1 MKKIFVFTS
10 FVLAFVLTASL
21 TSISLGQIAL
31 GQDLSSLLKDHA
43 TKLLTGNDNS
53 QRTDNM
59 SESATDNSTS
69 SDSSLTQRATD
80 ALSAFLK

>member
-1 MKKIFVFTS
+1 MKEIFVFTS
-10 FVLAFVLTASL
+10 LVLSFVLTASL
-21 TSISLGQIAL
+21 TSISLGQMAL
-31 GQDLSSLLKDHA
+31 AQDLSSLKDHA

-59 SESATDNSTS
+59 SESASDNSTS

>member
-1 MKKIFVFTS
+1 MEKIFVFTS
-10 FVLAFVLTASL
+10 FVLSFVLTAL
-21 TSISLGQIAL
+21 LASISLGQMAL
-31 GQDLSSLLKDHA
+31 AQDLSSLKDHA

-59 SESATDNSTS
+59 SESASDNSTS

-80 ALSAFLK
+80 ALGAFLK

>member
-10 FVLAFVLTASL
+10 LVLSFVLTASL
-21 TSISLGQIAL
+21 TSISLGQMAL
-31 GQDLSSLLKDHA
+31 AQDLSSLKDHA
-43 TKLLTGNDNS
+43 TKLLTGNDKS

-59 SESATDNSTS
+59 SESASDNSTS

-80 ALSAFLK
+80 ALGAFLK

>member
-1 MKKIFVFTS
+1 MKEIFVFTS
-10 FVLAFVLTASL
+10 LVLSFVLTASL
-21 TSISLGQIAL
+21 TSISLGQMAL
-31 GQDLSSLLKDHA
+31 AQDLSSLKDHA
-43 TKLLTGNDNS
+43 TKLLTGNDKS

-59 SESATDNSTS
+59 SESASDNSTS

>member
-10 FVLAFVLTASL
+10 FVLSFVLTASL
-21 TSISLGQIAL
+21 ASISWGQMAL
-31 GQDLSSLLKDHA
+31 AQDLSSLKDHA

-59 SESATDNSTS
+59 SESASDNSTS

-80 ALSAFLK
+80 ALNAFLK

>member
-1 MKKIFVFTS
+1 MKEIFVFTS
-10 FVLAFVLTASL
+10 LVLSFVLTASL
-21 TSISLGQIAL
+21 TSISLGQMAL
-31 GQDLSSLLKDHA
+31 AQDLSSLKDHA

-59 SESATDNSTS
+59 SESASDNSTS

-80 ALSAFLK
+80 ALGAFLK

>member
-10 FVLAFVLTASL
+10 LVLSFVLTASL
-21 TSISLGQIAL
+21 TSISLGQMAL
-31 GQDLSSLLKDHA
+31 AQDLSSLKDHA
-43 TKLLTGNDNS
+43 TKLLTGNDKS

-59 SESATDNSTS
+59 SESASDNSTS

>member
-10 FVLAFVLTASL
+10 LVLSFVLTASL
-21 TSISLGQIAL
+21 TSISLGQMAL
-31 GQDLSSLLKDHA
+31 AQDLSSLKDHA

-59 SESATDNSTS
+59 TESASDNSTS

>member
-1 MKKIFVFTS
+1 MKETFVFTS
-10 FVLAFVLTASL
+10 LVLSFVLTASL
-21 TSISLGQIAL
+21 TSISLGQMAL
-31 GQDLSSLLKDHA
+31 AQDLSSLKDHA

-59 SESATDNSTS
+59 SESASDNSTS

-80 ALSAFLK
+80 ALGAFLK